1 MQHSNLNN
9 NNSPSLEKRKREFE
23 WIERISILLDSKYQI
38 GGFKFG
44 LDPLLNFIPFAG
56 QTISFG
62 TSFLLVIIMM
72 RNGAGSKVAVKML
85 LNVIKDAILGSI
97 PFFGQVFDFFHK
109 ANKKNVQLLR
119 EHYFENK
126 HQGSAKG
133 LLFGIFIGLIAF
145 CFLLLFTLW
154 KIAAWTFEIIGSI
167 F

>member
-1 MQHSNLNN
+1 MQHSNLNKDQ
-9 NNSPSLEKRKREFE
+9 SPSLEKRKQEFE
-23 WIERISILLDSKYQI
+23 WVERISILLDSRYNI

-44 LDPLLNFIPFAG
+44 LDPLLNLIPFAG

-109 ANKKNVQLLR
+109 ANKKNVKLLR
-119 EHYFENK
+119 EHYFEDK

-133 LLFGIFIGLIAF
+133 LLLGILIGLIII
-145 CFLLLFTLW
+145 CFVLLFVLW
-154 KIAAWTFEIIGSI
+154 KIAAWTFDIIGSI